1 MLFNLLMDGT
11 VQEASSLIPTPV
23 FDHHDFREHGGR
35 GRLGELV
42 MCSDVMWGSGRQN
55 VDTW

>member
-35 GRLGELV
+35 GRVGELV
-42 MCSDVMWGSGRQN
+42 MCCDVMWDQ
-55 VDTW
+55 VDRM